1 MIPFSPPRIDQKI
14 IDEVTSALTSGWITT
29 GPKTK
34 QFERNLEAYT
44 GAKRVFC
51 CNANTNGLE
60 LFLRWLGIKPGDEVI
75 VPAYTYCA
83 TANVVVHL
91 GATPVMVDVL
101 EDFTID
107 PKAVEAAITAK
118 TKAIMPVDLGGLPA
132 HYPELWAIINRNKSQ
147 FTATSEVQRQLG
159 RIALVTDAAHSIG
172 ANFGQAKL
180 GAQADAMVFSFHAV
194 KNLTTAE
201 GGAVAMNLPD
211 GFDHEEVYKWL
222 NTRSLH
228 GQSKDA
234 LAKTQV
240 GGWEYDVVD
249 NGWKCNMTDL
259 QAAIGLVELERYED
273 DTILKRKSVAEAYQ
287 KAFSEKSWAICPMLK
302 DDKRETSYHLY
313 LLRIKGV
320 ERPMRDAIIQDIFAG
335 GVSVNVHYKPLPL
348 LTAFSEKGY
357 QMDDYPQA
365 KTLWESEISL
375 PIFYDITEEQVR
387 TVIDVVCNAVEK
399 HLA

>member
-1 MIPFSPPRIDQKI
+1 MIPFSPPRIDQRI
-14 IDEVTSALTSGWITT
+14 IDEVTSALQSGWITT
-29 GPKTK
+29 GPRTK
-34 QFERNLEAYT
+34 QFERNIESYS

-60 LFLRWLGIKPGDEVI
+60 LFLRWLGIGQGDEVI
-75 VPAYTYCA
+75 LPAYTYCA

-91 GATPVMVDVL
+91 GAKPVMVDVL
-101 EDFTID
+101 EDFTIN
-107 PKAVEAAITAK
+107 PKAVEAAITVN

-132 HYPELWAIINRNKSQ
+132 HYPELWAIINRNKIQ
-147 FTATSEVQRQLG
+147 FNPKSDIQEQLG

-172 ANFGQAKL
+172 ANFDHVKL
-180 GAQADAMVFSFHAV
+180 GTQADAMVFSFHAV

-201 GGAVAMNLPD
+201 GGAVALNLPSV
-211 GFDHEEVYKWL
+211 FDHNEVYQWL

-249 NGWKCNMTDL
+249 SGWKCNMTDL
-259 QAAIGLVELERYED
+259 QAAIGLVELERYD
-273 DTILKRKSVAEAYQ
+273 SDTLVKRRNVAETYQ
-287 KAFSEKSWAICPMLK
+287 KAFTQKPWAVCPVLK

-313 LLRIKGV
+313 LLRIKDV
-320 ERPMRDAIIQDIFAG
+320 DRPVRDAIIQDIFDG

-348 LTAFSEKGY
+348 LTAFAKKGY
-357 QMDDYPQA
+357 KMDDYPQS

-375 PIFYDITEEQVR
+375 PIFYDITEKQIQK
-387 TVIDVVCNAVEK
+387 VIDVVCNAVEK